1 MSKFYDALETR
12 SSAER
17 EAAHMAALPQQV
29 AHAQKASSAFASI
42 LAGLFATFWMACL
55 FGLVQIAEKNDREG
69 WW

>member
-1 MSKFYDALETR
+1 MIWATAGVGLAVWVLCE
-12 SSAER
+12 
-17 EAAHMAALPQQV
+17 L
-29 AHAQKASSAFASI
+29 AFGWSPAASI